1 MTHDPT
7 QRDGNHRVLAC
18 RHRLAYI
25 WSSVV
30 NPGKRPQTVC
40 VRSVSRTPQCAHTV
54 WGKKHTAY
62 GKSRTSHV
70 TRCDLSEREQSGSRS
85 SQTADGGVYI
95 QGGFSINVIKQD
107 AHFLNVKINQHIVD
121 IGASGL
127 YPRPSIMGV
136 VSIHGL
142 DSLGIDQ
149 ILVMG

>member
-1 MTHDPT
+1 M
-7 QRDGNHRVLAC
+7 
-18 RHRLAYI
+18 
-25 WSSVV
+25 
-30 NPGKRPQTVC
+30 
-40 VRSVSRTPQCAHTV
+40 
-54 WGKKHTAY
+54 
-62 GKSRTSHV
+62 